1 MLKKLKELRALNAF
15 AKKQSVGMQR
25 KLMLYW
31 LSMILAVFALVML
44 LLSVAGTFS
53 REDDRLNQVLN
64 IQMQNA
70 DDQLTG
76 WLDHL
81 TAQGLS
87 MSKTLSR
94 EIETFLAEKGVALE
108 QLNDRLE
115 LLLELQETLYAQ
127 VNTTLQTADCS
138 GAYVVLDAT
147 TNTGADTAGHS
158 RSGLYLRY
166 ATLSTTSPVDSS
178 VTYFRGIPDVAWQ
191 KGLELHNR
199 WNLEFDIDQIAGYA
213 DLVSGPVSRPA
224 DQYYWTARTRLKDTW
239 ESAMLL
245 CVPIVG
251 SNQTVY
257 GVCGVEVSALYFQ
270 LSCPVALGQFGS
282 TVTVLAPIQ
291 DNRLVLGQG
300 LVGGVSGTYLE
311 GQETFSI
318 HQGRYFNTYLSESG
332 QYIGL
337 QTPIIPISKGD
348 TQGLQW
354 AVAILLPQESY
365 AAYNANVRQTW
376 IIAAL
381 AFLLVL
387 LAISFFLSRRFVRP
401 IVRTL
406 SQLQQGEA
414 AEGTM
419 LSGISEIDELA
430 QFLSTRDQS
439 LKLAQGELPPN
450 IAEMFDH
457 FAERKSTLTEAE
469 RNILRYYIEG
479 HEIAEIP
486 DLAFI
491 SMSTVRKHNRSIYEK
506 MGVASRDELMLY
518 IDLFRRCGRLQELL

>member
-31 LSMILAVFALVML
+31 LSMIMAVFALVIL

-94 EIETFLAEKGVALE
+94 EIETFLEEKGVALE
-108 QLNDRLE
+108 QLNDRPE

-337 QTPIIPISKGD
+337 QTPIPISKED

-419 LSGISEIDELA
+419 LSGISEIDDLA

-457 FAERKSTLTEAE
+457 FAERGATLTEAE